1 MALYEVAVLGM
12 PTPAQLQTLNQG
24 ISDAAAAFRLNL
36 VNDIRIYVQPAQFH
50 PAQRTAAVVVYYGDP
65 TGGTQSLKGVVD
77 LGNVSVIP
85 VASTETQVSHEI
97 PAELRC
103 LNCCLVD
110 RDGLERVTSTV
121 LECLGLLRRQRR
133 VFLSYR
139 RTEARAAALQLFDLL
154 SARGYDVFLDT
165 HSVARG
171 VDFQEAL
178 WHRLCDVDVMVMLET
193 ATYFQ
198 SRWTSEEFGQALAKN
213 IGVLR
218 VQWPDATPSPDTE
231 TCSRVEI
238 VPEELNNA
246 TGELADQALDRIAA
260 QLEQFRSLSVA
271 VRRLSAMSQL
281 VSAVASVQGQVLGIG
296 PQFAA
301 HVRLPGGEDVTVSP
315 VIGVPDSQTL
325 HDALE
330 RSNGQRSAVLYDHVG
345 VMPRWNNHLRWLA
358 TNIPRT
364 GWIRTSEAAQD
375 LQTWAG
381 V

>member
-1 MALYEVAVLGM
+1 M
-12 PTPAQLQTLNQG
+12 
-24 ISDAAAAFRLNL
+24 
-36 VNDIRIYVQPAQFH
+36 
-50 PAQRTAAVVVYYGDP
+50 
-65 TGGTQSLKGVVD
+65 
-77 LGNVSVIP
+77 
-85 VASTETQVSHEI
+85 
-97 PAELRC
+97 
-103 LNCCLVD
+103 
-110 RDGLERVTSTV
+110 
-121 LECLGLLRRQRR
+121 
-133 VFLSYR
+133 FLSYR

-281 VSAVASVQGQVLGIG
+281 VSAVASVKGQVLGIG

>member
-1 MALYEVAVLGM
+1 MALYEVAVLGA
-12 PTPAQLQTLNQG
+12 PTPAQLQALNRD
-24 ISDAAAAFRLNL
+24 ISDAAAAFQLDR
-36 VNDIRIYVQPAQFH
+36 VNGLRVLLQPPQFK
-50 PAQRTAAVVVYYGDP
+50 PAQRTAAVAVYFGDSA
-65 TGGTQSLKGVVD
+65 GGAQSLQGVLD
-77 LGNVSVIP
+77 PRSVSVIP
-85 VASTETQVSHEI
+85 VASTEAQVPHEI
-97 PAELRC
+97 PAELQC

-154 SARGYDVFLDT
+154 SAHGYDVFLDT
-165 HSVARG
+165 HSVERG

-178 WHRLCDVDVMVMLET
+178 WHRLCDADVMVMLET
-193 ATYFQ
+193 ATYFE

-218 VQWPDATPSPDTE
+218 VQWPDATPSPETE

-238 VPEELNNA
+238 VPGELDNA
-246 TGELADQALDRIAA
+246 TGALADGALERIAE
-260 QLEQFRSLSVA
+260 QLERFRSLSVA

-281 VSAVASVQGQVLGIG
+281 VTAVESVNGEVLGIG
-296 PQFAA
+296 PQFAT
-301 HVRLPGGEDVTVSP
+301 HVRLPTGEDVIVSP

-325 HDALE
+325 HGALE
-330 RSNGQRSAVLYDHVG
+330 RSNGRRSAVLYDHVG
-345 VMPRWNNHLRWLA
+345 VMPRWNSHLRWLG

-364 GWIRTSEAAQD
+364 GWIRASEAAQD
-375 LQTWAG
+375 LQAWVGA
-381 V
+381 